1 MKSVPRMKRIE
12 AVRQLE
18 LRLLLWPNVNDKMF
32 DALVPLVTMA
42 FLKIYFRRSL
52 NVSQAAATKP
62 APTEHAPE
70 FSKYVTLVAEGD
82 IIQTLEQQI
91 ENSLSLLQTIP
102 SDKGNFRYAP
112 DKWSVKELLGH
123 LIDSERIFSFRA
135 LHFARNDQTP
145 LPGYEQNDYVREA
158 DFDRR
163 NLTDMAEEFATV
175 RRATIQLFR
184 PLNETEWLRHG
195 KANEIGVTVR
205 ALAYIIAGHEL
216 HHMGVLRSRYLQS

>member
-1 MKSVPRMKRIE
+1 M
-12 AVRQLE
+12 
-18 LRLLLWPNVNDKMF
+18 N
-32 DALVPLVTMA
+32 
-42 FLKIYFRRSL
+42 
-52 NVSQAAATKP
+52 QAAAAKP

-91 ENSLSLLQTIP
+91 ENSLSLLRTIP
-102 SDKGNFRYAP
+102 ADKANFRYAP

-123 LIDSERIFSFRA
+123 LIDSERIFSYRA
-135 LHFARNDQTP
+135 LSFARNDQTP

-158 DFDRR
+158 DFDSR
-163 NLTDMAEEFATV
+163 NLADMAEEFATV

-195 KANEIGVTVR
+195 KANENDVSVR

-216 HHMGVLRSRYLQS
+216 HHMEVLRSRYLQS

>member
-1 MKSVPRMKRIE
+1 MTTTVANQLPRINFGKPRID
-12 AVRQLE
+12 AKCPDNMSNATVR
-18 LRLLLWPNVNDKMF
+18 F
-32 DALVPLVTMA
+32 VTIA
-42 FLKIYFRRSL
+42 IPQIYFQRSL

-70 FSKYVTLVAEGD
+70 FSKYVTLVAGGD

-91 ENSLSLLQTIP
+91 ENSLSLLRTLP
-102 SDKGNFRYAP
+102 SDKANFRYAP

-123 LIDSERIFSFRA
+123 LIDSERIFSYRA
-135 LHFARNDQTP
+135 LCFARNDRTP
-145 LPGYEQNDYVREA
+145 LPGYEQNDYVRDA
-158 DFDRR
+158 DFDSR
-163 NLTDMAEEFATV
+163 NLADMAEEFSTV

-195 KANEIGVTVR
+195 KANENDVSVR

-216 HHMGVLRSRYLQS
+216 HHIGVLRSRYLQS